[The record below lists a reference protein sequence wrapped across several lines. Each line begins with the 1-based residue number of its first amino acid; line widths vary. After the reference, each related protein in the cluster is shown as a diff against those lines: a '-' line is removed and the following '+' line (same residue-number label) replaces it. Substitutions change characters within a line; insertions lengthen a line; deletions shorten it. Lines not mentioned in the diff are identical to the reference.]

1 VHNSITNKDL
11 RMQKYFDLMGISLS
25 GICFIHCLLTPVLI
39 MLSPFLAG
47 HEFHENIIYLI
58 IPTAV
63 IALAV
68 GCSRHRDIW
77 VGIIGITGI
86 SILILALIYHTTY
99 GELVGLILTMIGSIL
114 IISAHYRNRILCQ
127 KESFSCHN
135 KSQ

>member
-68 GCSRHRDIW
+68 GCSRHRDFW
-77 VGIIGITGI
+77 VAVIGISGI
-86 SILILALIYHTTY
+86 SVLILALIFHTTF
-99 GELVGLILTMIGSIL
+99 GELVGLVLTMFGSIL
-114 IISAHYRNRILCQ
+114 IISAHYRNRLLCK
-127 KESFSCHN
+127 KESFKCHN
-135 KSQ
+135 GH

>member
-1 VHNSITNKDL
+1 
-11 RMQKYFDLMGISLS
+11 MQKYFDLIGISLS
-25 GICFIHCLLTPVLI
+25 GICFIHCVLTPILI
-39 MLSPFLAG
+39 MLTPFLAG

>member
-1 VHNSITNKDL
+1 MHNSITNKDL

-68 GCSRHRDIW
+68 GCSRHRDFW
-77 VGIIGITGI
+77 VAVIGISGI
-86 SILILALIYHTTY
+86 SVLILALIFHTTF
-99 GELVGLILTMIGSIL
+99 GELVGLVLTMFGSIL
-114 IISAHYRNRILCQ
+114 IISAHYRNRLLCK
-127 KESFSCHN
+127 KESFKCHN
-135 KSQ
+135 GH

>member
-1 VHNSITNKDL
+1 
-11 RMQKYFDLMGISLS
+11 MGISLS

-68 GCSRHRDIW
+68 GCSRHRDFW
-77 VGIIGITGI
+77 VAVIGISGI
-86 SILILALIYHTTY
+86 SVLILALIFHTTF
-99 GELVGLILTMIGSIL
+99 GELVGLVLTMFGSIL
-114 IISAHYRNRILCQ
+114 IISAHYRNRLLCK
-127 KESFSCHN
+127 KESFKCHN
-135 KSQ
+135 GH